1 MAEKNRSFG
10 LSDKEIEALAAEYA
24 ETKRLP
30 NPHRSGAYAHTVT
43 ALVTLGVNEFH
54 PLAKVQEAF
63 KRAAGDE
70 WYAAWANKETRSE
83 AGGKDADARFVQNL
97 GVLQCIGDYGLKLL
111 QVGQKVFKTKSRRSS
126 TSSETTGAGCW
137 SGSIP
142 TPRSRSS
149 PAGARSTRKRPT
161 DSHPGPPPVSPRSP
175 RGPRKGKGKGRR
187 PR

>member
-10 LSDKEIEALAAEYA
+10 LSDKEIEGVAAEYA

-97 GVLQCIGDYGLKLL
+97 GVLQRIGDYGLKLL
-111 QVGQKVFKTKSRRSS
+111 QVGQKVLKTKGAVIDLQRDDGGGLLVRLN
-126 TSSETTGAGCW
+126 TNSSEPLKPGRAHHEV
-137 SGSIP
+137 GS
-142 TPRSRSS
+142 
-149 PAGARSTRKRPT
+149 
-161 DSHPGPPPVSPRSP
+161 D
-175 RGPRKGKGKGRR
+175 RR
-187 PR
+187 TAIQDRRR